1 MRGGGTSSCALTG
14 KVGQQTSVG
23 SSKIVTILED
33 ELRVASPEQIICY
46 GDTFTTCQTLTIV
59 MEDDWK
65 VGVHLNSAMFLRYDN
80 GTTYN
85 PVTLIPIL
93 QTLLSTH
100 PKYKDS
106 SIKAIYLVSAL
117 SSVLSKD
124 PGTNIFFKMIN
135 NSDSMER
142 LRQNQRKILSSED
155 DAADLVKSF
164 FMQVFPD
171 KIIEGKT
178 KIQSLNSIQVQYGK
192 NLNPQAY
199 FNENNNG
206 KTIIPNDRKKEH
218 FFIFEDGTL
227 EIVYEYGGIQISPI
241 E

>member
-1 MRGGGTSSCALTG
+1 MRGGGTKSCELTG
-14 KVGQQTSVG
+14 QVGKQTSVG
-23 SSKIVTILED
+23 SSKVVTILED

-59 MEDDWK
+59 MEDNWK

-93 QTLLSTH
+93 KTLLSTH

-106 SIKAIYLVSAL
+106 NIKAIYLVTSL
-117 SSVLSKD
+117 SSSVLSKD
-124 PGTNIFFKMIN
+124 PGANIFFEMIN
-135 NSDSMER
+135 NSNSMAR
-142 LRQNQRKILSSED
+142 LQKNQRKVLRNEFDGD
-155 DAADLVKSF
+155 DLLKSF
-164 FMQVFPD
+164 FRQVFP
-171 KIIEGKT
+171 GKVT
-178 KIQSLNSIQVQYGK
+178 DTTFIYDGPNKQVQHGVALEAK
-192 NLNPQAY
+192 AY
-199 FNENNNG
+199 VNDN
-206 KTIIPNDRKKEH
+206 IPNDRKLQH

-227 EIVYEYGGIQISPI
+227 ELVTNNSGMRISP